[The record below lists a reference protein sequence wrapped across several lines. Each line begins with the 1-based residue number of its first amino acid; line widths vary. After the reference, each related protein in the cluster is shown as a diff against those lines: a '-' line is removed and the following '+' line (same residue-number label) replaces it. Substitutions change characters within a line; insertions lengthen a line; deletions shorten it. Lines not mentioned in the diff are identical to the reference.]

1 MFTTRHLIAA
11 GCIALLPAAALA
23 EKGGNGRGNGG
34 ENRAERS
41 QGNNGNGNGN
51 RRNADSTLDAARGNS
66 ANARANPSRGFCP
79 PGLQRKETPCVP
91 PGEAANGTT
100 AEDWAAEKGYAYY
113 PGAPLDDVELA
124 ELPNY
129 ADYGLPT
136 LPAGESY
143 AVIDRVAVVIDPET
157 NTFLRVATR

>member
-1 MFTTRHLIAA
+1 MIKTRHLIAA
-11 GCIALLPAAALA
+11 GCIALLPASVLA

-41 QGNNGNGNGN
+41 QGNNGNAG
-51 RRNADSTLDAARGNS
+51 RRNADKTLDPANGNS
-66 ANARANPSRGFCP
+66 ANARANPSQGFCP

-100 AEDWAAEKGYAYY
+100 AEDWATEKGYAYY
-113 PGAPLDDVELA
+113 PGAPLDDVDLQ

-136 LPAGESY
+136 LSDGESY
-143 AVIDRVAVVIDPET
+143 AVINRIAVVIDPES
-157 NTFLRVATR
+157 NTFVRVATR